1 MMAATQ
7 QQVETGIKRLAKG
20 KSSVENDTKSNGQV
34 PELMSRRIIKKVL
47 LEDVLY
53 LLVVN
58 LPRQEEVRESVAQL
72 ETTMKEAG
80 GSIPFQ

>member
-20 KSSVENDTKSNGQV
+20 KSSVENDTKGNGQV

-53 LLVVN
+53 LLVAN

-80 GSIPFQ
+80 GSIPSQ